1 MERNFDEHI
10 LTYGKGK
17 NKRQWKF
24 NSSQFL
30 LFCSTYF
37 NTEIGETKPT
47 ILIYERYRPNGLL
60 SPSHRR
66 ALVKLTLDNIIWQD
80 EDKRPK
86 NMPKLPCKIHFNAI
100 PEELLIDGRTSDG
113 ISQNL
118 REFLKN
124 YYQAEMISC
133 DFTTFYECEMEEWY
147 KTSSGKLKKR

>member
-24 NSSQFL
+24 NFSQFF
-30 LFCSTYF
+30 LFCQIYF
-37 NTEIGETKPT
+37 NTEIGENKQTTP
-47 ILIYERYRPNGLL
+47 Y
-60 SPSHRR
+60 SPSKNSV
-66 ALVKLTLDNIIWQD
+66 LVKLTLDNIIWKD

-100 PEELLIDGRTSDG
+100 PAELLIDGHHADG
-113 ISQNL
+113 ISRNL
-118 REFLKN
+118 RDFLKN
-124 YYQAEMISC
+124 YYQAEIISC
-133 DFTTFYECEMEEWY
+133 EFTTFYEREMEEWY